1 MINKIELINELN
13 KLSTK
18 NYQDVFS
25 FIRFLNNPMESK
37 SGDSCSSCPH
47 CGSVEFVKNGKTGK
61 GVQRYICRGC
71 SKTFCDTSNTLFYRS
86 RTAEDIWLKF
96 IDCEISGLS
105 LKESSY
111 YTNLSITT
119 CFYMRHKLYKATR
132 NLKMQE
138 TLSSK
143 VELDCIYTKINLK
156 GTKPSNMPRHSKKRG
171 NTSAYSG
178 ISHHKVCIV
187 AAIDENDNMILEIAG
202 VGSESMEK
210 YSKYTNKFINT
221 TLVISDSKPC
231 IQQFA
236 NNLGV
241 MNDKVPVI
249 ANKKRYTTNLGN
261 SLGDINQ
268 LATGITKIIKTS
280 HGVSIR
286 HLQDYLSFYLY
297 KKQLHYKTDR
307 KDQANI
313 IYNLLKNSQKLSN
326 KDTLKFELPI
336 SLKDAYYEYRYG
348 IFA

>member
-1 MINKIELINELN
+1 MINKIDLINELN
-13 KLSTK
+13 KLSIK
-18 NYQDVFS
+18 NYEDVFS
-25 FIRFLNNPMESK
+25 FIMSFNNPIESK
-37 SGDSCSSCPH
+37 SDICLNCPH
-47 CGSVEFVKNGKTGK
+47 CGSVEFVKNGKTNK
-61 GVQRYICRGC
+61 GIQRYICREC
-71 SKTFCDTSNTLFYRS
+71 NKSFCDTSNTLLYRS
-86 RTAEDIWLKF
+86 RCTEDIWLKF

-105 LKESSY
+105 LKETAY
-111 YTNLSITT
+111 YNNLSITT
-119 CFYMRHKLYKATR
+119 CFYMRHKLYKAIR
-132 NLKMQE
+132 NLKMKE

-187 AAIDENDNMILEIAG
+187 AAIDENDNMLLEIAG

-210 YSKYTNKFINT
+210 YTKYTDKFMDT
-221 TLVISDSKPC
+221 TLIISDSKPC

-241 MNDKVPVI
+241 KNDKVPVI

-268 LATGITKIIKTS
+268 LATGITKIIKNS

-297 KKQLHYKTDR
+297 KKQLHYRTNR
-307 KDQANI
+307 KDHANI
-313 IYNLLKNSQKLSN
+313 MYNLLKYNHHLSN
-326 KDTLKFELPI
+326 KDTLNFDYPI

>member
-1 MINKIELINELN
+1 MINKMDLINELN
-13 KLSTK
+13 KLSIK
-18 NYQDVFS
+18 NYVDVFS
-25 FIRFLNNPMESK
+25 FIKSLNSPIESN
-37 SGDSCSSCPH
+37 SDVCIFCPQ
-47 CGSVEFVKNGKTGK
+47 CGSVHFVKNGKTNK
-61 GVQRYICRGC
+61 GVQRYICRDC
-71 SKTFCDTSNTLFYRS
+71 DKSFCDTSNTILYRS
-86 RTAEDIWLKF
+86 RSTEDIWLKF

-105 LKESSY
+105 LKETAY
-111 YTNLSITT
+111 YTNLSVTS
-119 CFYMRHKLYKATR
+119 CFYMRHKLYKAIR
-132 NLKMQE
+132 NLKMKE

-143 VELDCIYTKINLK
+143 VELDSIYTKINLK

-187 AAIDENDNMILEIAG
+187 AAIDEHDNMLLEIAG

-210 YSKYTNKFINT
+210 YSKYNDKFINPS
-221 TLVISDSKPC
+221 LIISDSKPC

-261 SLGDINQ
+261 SLCDINQ
-268 LATGITKIIKTS
+268 LATGITKIIKVS

-297 KKQLHYKTDR
+297 KKQLHYRTDR
-307 KDQANI
+307 KDHANI
-313 IYNLLKNSQKLSN
+313 IYNLLKNSHHLSN
-326 KDTLKFELPI
+326 KETLNFEIPI